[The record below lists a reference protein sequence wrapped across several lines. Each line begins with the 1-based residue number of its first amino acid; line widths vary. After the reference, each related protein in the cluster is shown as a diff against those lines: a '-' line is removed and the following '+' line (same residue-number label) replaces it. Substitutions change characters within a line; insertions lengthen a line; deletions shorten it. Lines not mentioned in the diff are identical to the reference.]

1 MNNLCIAIPTYN
13 SSLYLEEIFQVL
25 SRFKSI
31 EEVVI
36 SDDLSEKKDFILL
49 EKIVYE
55 YKNKL
60 NIKIYQNKKN
70 LGGFKNKYMATSL
83 CSGDYVYQLDS
94 DNIPVLNS
102 LNVISNFINSNK
114 FNKDNLYL
122 PSKIQTFNK
131 NKILSLLKKKNYI
144 TFSKKNL
151 LLDKKLILENLKGE
165 KDSIKDK
172 SIRWVL
178 NGGNPLFFKNT
189 YLKNLEEGV
198 SQKNI
203 NISAACSIALNYY
216 WTKNGGNVELLE
228 GFKHLHRIRE
238 DSYYVS
244 EGSQSTESINLF
256 VDMFLNQ

>member
-114 FNKDNLYL
+114 FNKDNL
-122 PSKIQTFNK
+122 SHQNSTFNK
-131 NKILSLLKKKNYI
+131 NKILSLLKKELHN
-144 TFSKKNL
+144 
-151 LLDKKLILENLKGE
+151 
-165 KDSIKDK
+165 
-172 SIRWVL
+172 
-178 NGGNPLFFKNT
+178 FFK
-189 YLKNLEEGV
+189 K
-198 SQKNI
+198 S
-203 NISAACSIALNYY
+203 S
-216 WTKNGGNVELLE
+216 
-228 GFKHLHRIRE
+228 FR
-238 DSYYVS
+238 
-244 EGSQSTESINLF
+244 
-256 VDMFLNQ
+256 